1 MSDVLTMVCSL
12 QVSTLHS
19 WCWSYKPVCVLGIIW
34 ADCSRIC
41 KHNRLAYSLQ
51 STDTHR
57 HHHHKQWMAGS
68 AHSSSLLLT
77 AGQTQLEAG
86 CVLSVFPDC
95 PGLAWP
101 GSMWW
106 HSQTWLSCPDWQSC
120 GAAWPAGVRSLSP
133 PPVTLDWLDS
143 PGWPGWPGWPAPEIS
158 RQILSRSLLSLSH
171 HQYWPP
177 PESRGQ
183 LCRLGDPG
191 GGGAEWDRGV
201 GSQDVVQSVSRAAC
215 SSRLQEGQ
223 GTS

>member
-1 MSDVLTMVCSL
+1 MCWLWSVVSRSPLYTRGVGLTSLCVCLVLSEQTV
-12 QVSTLHS
+12 
-19 WCWSYKPVCVLGIIW
+19 
-34 ADCSRIC
+34 
-41 KHNRLAYSLQ
+41 
-51 STDTHR
+51 
-57 HHHHKQWMAGS
+57 AGS
-68 AHSSSLLLT
+68 ANITGWPTVSSPQTHTATTTTNNEWLALLTPPHSCSLLLT

-86 CVLSVFPDC
+86 CVLSVFPDW

-143 PGWPGWPGWPAPEIS
+143 PGWPGWPAPEIS

-171 HQYWPP
+171 NQYWPP
-177 PESRGQ
+177 PGRGQ